1 MWRKTLF
8 RRGFAVLD
16 NRRKDIRCDQTAA
29 ERFVSALG
37 RLPKTELKDFRPAGD
52 KCHQVVYKYTLD
64 GEKLSVVYDTKA
76 GILSVT
82 AADSVMQKLRDVWPD
97 VRSAAGT
104 EPPQK
109 APSRDGRESGRAA
122 TRGPAPS
129 VARETN
135 GAGGNRTSA
144 PGDGRTGGTPS
155 GAGVKATDKAQA
167 DRRPQGTPPA
177 RKGAAE
183 HAAAQRA
190 DHGADR
196 ERPAEANGTGRSRAE
211 RKPVPDGTMR
221 KPDRTAP
228 VKEARPGQKK
238 AAPAAAAKKEKAA
251 APGTAGDSAAAKE
264 EEAAAV
270 TVKKVTAQ
278 RFEDILKSLKKL
290 RGVRVR
296 QGTTAGKTRADET
309 RTYAVQDAGKQRVQ
323 LRYMPARGVLQ
334 LQGKRGSL
342 FGDVQ
347 VIISGGDYTAAV
359 KNYISV
365 SGEDKRAGD
374 MRKLLKKR
382 LPDAYEYLSEPS
394 KIDITIGLIDIYN
407 NETRLADYSSLLTP
421 PYRGLEKFISD
432 LQKAQGIEVKMI
444 GQAYDKPD
452 GRYELKSGYKKRIK
466 SVVYA
471 EVMAALYTEYF
482 ARRNF
487 YTHSDNSEEAASRM
501 ITDKKEVVAIF
512 DHLLD
517 TINYNCKKLK
527 EIGFSMP

>member
-1 MWRKTLF
+1 MS
-8 RRGFAVLD
+8 
-16 NRRKDIRCDQTAA
+16 A
-29 ERFVSALG
+29 ERPDG
-37 RLPKTELKDFRPAGD
+37 RPTVAGGTAQKT
-52 KCHQVVYKYTLD
+52 
-64 GEKLSVVYDTKA
+64 
-76 GILSVT
+76 
-82 AADSVMQKLRDVWPD
+82 
-97 VRSAAGT
+97 
-104 EPPQK
+104 
-109 APSRDGRESGRAA
+109 GRES
-122 TRGPAPS
+122 
-129 VARETN
+129 
-135 GAGGNRTSA
+135 SA
-144 PGDGRTGGTPS
+144 SDGR
-155 GAGVKATDKAQA
+155 
-167 DRRPQGTPPA
+167 PA
-177 RKGAAE
+177 RK
-183 HAAAQRA
+183 
-190 DHGADR
+190 
-196 ERPAEANGTGRSRAE
+196 
-211 RKPVPDGTMR
+211 K
-221 KPDRTAP
+221 
-228 VKEARPGQKK
+228 
-238 AAPAAAAKKEKAA
+238 APAAAVKKGNA
-251 APGTAGDSAAAKE
+251 APGTPGDGTAAKE
-264 EEAAAV
+264 EEAASV

-296 QGTTAGKTRADET
+296 QSAVTAANGADET
-309 RTYAVQDAGKQRVQ
+309 RTYAVHDAGKQRVR
-323 LRYMPARGVLQ
+323 LRYMPKCGVLQ
-334 LQGKRGSL
+334 LQGRRGSL

-347 VIISGGDYTAAV
+347 VLLSGGDYTAAV

-382 LPDAYEYLSEPS
+382 MPDAYEYLSEPS

-407 NETRLADYSSLLTP
+407 NETRLTDYSSLLTP

-452 GRYELKSGYKKRIK
+452 GKYELKSGYKKRIK

-501 ITDKKEVVAIF
+501 ITDKREVVAIF